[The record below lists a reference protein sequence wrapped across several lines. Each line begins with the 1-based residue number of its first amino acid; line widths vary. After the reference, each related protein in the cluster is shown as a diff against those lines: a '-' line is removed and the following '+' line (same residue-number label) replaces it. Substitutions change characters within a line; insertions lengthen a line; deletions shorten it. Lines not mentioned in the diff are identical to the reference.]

1 MPDDFEEAVYSVL
14 DFAGGGIDE
23 RNFVDG
29 ALAINK
35 GTDEGPVRVRRV
47 VAGVG
52 VEGLVFASGL
62 GLLRGLSGGLGLL
75 RGVEWRVG
83 IVWRWGRIAD
93 GRGGKPYIYGE
104 NLDYDF

>member
-62 GLLRGLSGGLGLL
+62 GLLRG
-75 RGVEWRVG
+75 VEWRVG

>member
-62 GLLRGLSGGLGLL
+62 GLLRG
-75 RGVEWRVG
+75 VEWRVG
-83 IVWRWGRIAD
+83 IVE
-93 GRGGKPYIYGE
+93 GG
-104 NLDYDF
+104 

>member
-75 RGVEWRVG
+75 R
-83 IVWRWGRIAD
+83 WGRIAD